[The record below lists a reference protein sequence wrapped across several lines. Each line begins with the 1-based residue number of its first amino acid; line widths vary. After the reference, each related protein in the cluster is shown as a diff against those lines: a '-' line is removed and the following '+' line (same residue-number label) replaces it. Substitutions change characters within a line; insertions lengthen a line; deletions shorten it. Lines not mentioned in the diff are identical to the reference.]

1 MSAFWLFRKQSGKH
15 FCVKSYTSA
24 NIKKLLNNTKNTYFP
39 SLRQCTGERRT
50 ESVEGETSHEPQW
63 VLCDAS
69 CVGGLCRCPSTGSP
83 FGHHPRLRMVCPR
96 RGQWVSTREDSVQLS
111 PRASPPPHPHLH
123 RAASGGGA
131 PCLTAGD
138 ARTIVR
144 ANPWRMWTKDTPT
157 PGVSH

>member
-1 MSAFWLFRKQSGKH
+1 MYCLDYTVSAFQLFRKQSGKH
-15 FCVKSYTSA
+15 FCIKSYTSA

-83 FGHHPRLRMVCPR
+83 FGHHPRLSMVCPR
-96 RGQWVSTREDSVQLS
+96 WGQWVSTREVYLTLPHTHRKKFYALSVGNS
-111 PRASPPPHPHLH
+111 THSFVNTKP
-123 RAASGGGA
+123 AA
-131 PCLTAGD
+131 
-138 ARTIVR
+138 
-144 ANPWRMWTKDTPT
+144 K
-157 PGVSH
+157 